1 MMVEAVGVQ
10 AQVEQTEAL
19 PENQEARA
27 GMPLDEFIRR
37 QEEQPFELIGGEVII
52 MAPVKFGHAFV
63 GKILLRAIDSAA
75 DPDEV
80 GEAFPECA
88 YTMGDID
95 DPNWVKGSRIS
106 DIAFFKAE
114 RLEAYKK
121 ENAEWRSRP
130 LALVPDLCVE
140 IVSPS
145 ENYTDVNAKVAL
157 YFEDG
162 VKIVWII
169 DPQQRTIA
177 IYERGS
183 DQFTLLGQDRTLSG
197 GDVLPGFE
205 IALADIFED

>member
-1 MMVEAVGVQ
+1 
-10 AQVEQTEAL
+10 
-19 PENQEARA
+19 
-27 GMPLDEFIRR
+27 
-37 QEEQPFELIGGEVII
+37 
-52 MAPVKFGHAFV
+52 MAPKVAGHTYIGSSLFGRLYNHVKDHDLGKVFV
-63 GKILLRAIDSAA
+63 EGTFVTTALDDS
-75 DPDEV
+75 
-80 GEAFPECA
+80 
-88 YTMGDID
+88 
-95 DPNWVKGSRIS
+95 NWVKGSRVP
-106 DIAFFKAE
+106 DILFFEKVRWKTYDE
-114 RLEAYKK
+114 

-162 VKIVWII
+162 VKLIWII

-183 DQFTLLGQDRTLSG
+183 DQFTLLGPDRTL
-197 GDVLPGFE
+197 LPGFE

>member
-1 MMVEAVGVQ
+1 
-10 AQVEQTEAL
+10 
-19 PENQEARA
+19 
-27 GMPLDEFIRR
+27 
-37 QEEQPFELIGGEVII
+37 
-52 MAPVKFGHAFV
+52 
-63 GKILLRAIDSAA
+63 
-75 DPDEV
+75 
-80 GEAFPECA
+80 
-88 YTMGDID
+88 
-95 DPNWVKGSRIS
+95 
-106 DIAFFKAE
+106 
-114 RLEAYKK
+114 
-121 ENAEWRSRP
+121 
-130 LALVPDLCVE
+130 LVPDLCVE